1 MSFANTCSI
10 GFRSG
15 EYGEVKQAC
24 SDRRDGLADACHFV
38 GGKVVHHDDVP
49 GLEAWCEDPFD
60 VGAEHVTRHW
70 TVEHKGG
77 DDPALARE
85 CRNFRVW
92 AAIVDPMEVPDGS
105 TQVPSH
111 T

>member
-1 MSFANTCSI
+1 MLA
-10 GFRSG
+10 
-15 EYGEVKQAC
+15 EVRVAQGGQA
-24 SDRRDGLADACHFV
+24 STTVHEDADECLHCV
-38 GGKVVHHDDVP
+38 IME
-49 GLEAWCEDPFD
+49 L
-60 VGAEHVTRHW
+60 
-70 TVEHKGG
+70 VEERVAAG
-77 DDPALARE
+77 DADRE